1 MERGWEC
8 GMRPLLGMLFSVLTI
23 CVAVCAEM
31 LTPTA
36 FTEEFP
42 RALTPAQPSA
52 NVSVVGDLRLTIKE
66 PDGLVRSIQLGNAYS
81 EYKLDPKPFD
91 DLVEKL
97 ATIFWRPADKAAAG
111 LDRTRIV
118 PVIKDRQWLDELHN
132 TLKAR
137 GKP

>member
-1 MERGWEC
+1 
-8 GMRPLLGMLFSVLTI
+8 MRPLLGMLFSVLTI

-36 FTEEFP
+36 FTEEFA
-42 RALTPAQPSA
+42 RALTHAQPSA

-81 EYKLDPKPFD
+81 EYKLDPKRFD

-97 ATIFWRPADKAAAG
+97 ATIF
-111 LDRTRIV
+111 
-118 PVIKDRQWLDELHN
+118 
-132 TLKAR
+132 
-137 GKP
+137 